1 MARITMVKKIKTD
14 GSPCRKC
21 DDVMRRLE
29 KDGHWD
35 AIDRVVVADERDPD
49 TEGWSLAERHQVKV
63 APFFIV
69 EEDGVERIYTV
80 YFLLA
85 REVLQQ
91 RVSERDELTELLDAN
106 PELDFI

>member
-1 MARITMVKKIKTD
+1 MARITMVKKIKAD

-21 DDVMRRLE
+21 DDVMQRLE
-29 KDGHWD
+29 QDGHWD
-35 AIDRVVVADERDPD
+35 AIDRVAVADERDP
-49 TEGWSLAERHQVKV
+49 TSEGWSLASKHKVKA

-69 EEDGVERIYTV
+69 EENGEERVYTV

-85 REVLQQ
+85 REVLQH
-91 RVSERDELTELLDAN
+91 RVDERDELTELLDAN